1 MSKSLTLK
9 QASKMKC
16 EALLDLAAKDKS
28 AAKALKA
35 RANNWSTCAV
45 GEMADKLKVDPFC
58 LYSSDPKSVK
68 DEGGYTGTQLEL
80 SGYRFARQVNDK
92 HYGRAK
98 RTYQAIAQRVKKLFG
113 TKAKRVKLGL
123 QAR

>member
-9 QASKMKC
+9 QARKLKC

-28 AAKALKA
+28 AADALIV
-35 RANNWSTCAV
+35 RANNWFTCAV
-45 GEMADKLKVDPFC
+45 GEMADKLKVDPFY
-58 LYSSDPKSVK
+58 LYRSDPKLVR
-68 DEGGYTGTQLEL
+68 DEDGYICTQLEL
-80 SGYRFARQVNDK
+80 SGCRFARQVNNK

-98 RTYQAIAQRVKKLFG
+98 RTYQAIAQRVKQLFG